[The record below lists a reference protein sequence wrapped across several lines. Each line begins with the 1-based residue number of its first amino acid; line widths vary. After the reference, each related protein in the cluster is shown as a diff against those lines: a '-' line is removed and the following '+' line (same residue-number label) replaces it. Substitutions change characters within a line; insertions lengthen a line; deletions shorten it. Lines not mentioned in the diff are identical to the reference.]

1 MIKKLLMICL
11 FACIAI
17 IGSFHVSIPD
27 SRAALFKE
35 FSVKDEKELAKEFEI
50 LVKSRMPIIEDPEI
64 KLYVQSVVARI
75 LKVVPPQPFN
85 FETNVIYSPVLNAFA
100 TPGGYVCVFSGLLI
114 NIEDE
119 DSLAGILSHE
129 IAHVTQRHIAS
140 RIDRSKYLSIG
151 TLAAL
156 VGAVFAGG
164 GDTSGALLTGSMAT
178 SSAAML
184 SYGRDDESDADKFG
198 LQYMLRAGYNPAG
211 MAKAFQ
217 VLQSKSLGSRADF
230 PTYLSTH
237 PNINARIATVNSFV
251 RSLNSAQKN
260 IKNDNARFIRAKAL
274 AVAYYAD
281 MRFAGNY
288 FSPKKTAYDYMGLGI
303 IARKRNQIKQAEE
316 YLQKAVQLAPQDAL
330 MNRELGRFYY
340 DVGEFSEAKT
350 YLEKAL
356 NLNPRDYMA
365 VFFHARL
372 LDSENHVFEAER
384 EYQKV
389 LKYAPEDGEVLNFYG
404 RVLGRQGKEFDGYLQ
419 LALAEIYK
427 NNEARAN
434 SWLKK
439 AGSLAATSEQKER
452 LKKTQNIME
461 ERKKYWKKG

>member
-1 MIKKLLMICL
+1 MIKKICMICI

-17 IGSFHVSIPD
+17 GGSFHVSNSV
-27 SRAALFKE
+27 SRAELFKE

-50 LVKSRMPIIEDPEI
+50 LVKARLPIIEDPEI

-75 LKVVPPQPFN
+75 LNIVPPQPFN

-114 NIEDE
+114 NIDDE

-140 RIDRSKYLSIG
+140 RIDRSKFLSIG

-156 VGAVFAGG
+156 VGAIFAGG
-164 GDTSGALLTGSMAT
+164 GEASGALLAGSMAT
-178 SSAAML
+178 SQAALL
-184 SYGRDDESDADKFG
+184 SYGREDESDADKFG
-198 LQYMLRAGYNPAG
+198 LQYMLKAGYSPQG

-217 VLQSKSLGSRADF
+217 VLQSKSLGSHADF

-251 RSLNSAQKN
+251 RGLKPSQKDMKTDNS
-260 IKNDNARFIRAKAL
+260 RFIRAKAL

-281 MRFAGNY
+281 MRFADKY
-288 FSPKKTAYDYMGLGI
+288 FSPKKTSYDYMGLGI
-303 IARKRNQIKQAEE
+303 IARKRNQIKSAEE
-316 YLQKAVQLAPQDAL
+316 YLQKAVQLAPADSL
-330 MNRELGRFYY
+330 MNRELGRFYF
-340 DVGEFSEAKT
+340 DVGEFSAAKI

-356 NLNPRDYMA
+356 SLNPKDYMA
-365 VFFHARL
+365 IFFHARL
-372 LDSENHVFEAER
+372 LDSENHVLEAEQ
-384 EYQKV
+384 EYKKV
-389 LKYAPEDGEVLNFYG
+389 LNYAPEDGEVLNFYG
-404 RVLGRQGKEFDGYLQ
+404 RVLGRQGKEFEGYLQ

-434 SWLKK
+434 SWLKR
-439 AGSLAATSEQKER
+439 AGSLAASSGQKEQ
-452 LKKTQNIME
+452 LKKVQSIMA
-461 ERKKYWKKG
+461 ERKKYWK

>member
-1 MIKKLLMICL
+1 MIKKIIVICMAAFL
-11 FACIAI
+11 AVICP
-17 IGSFHVSIPD
+17 FHVSK
-27 SRAALFKE
+27 AQLFKD
-35 FSVKDEKELAKEFEI
+35 FSVRDEKELAKEFAV
-50 LVKSRMPIIEDPEI
+50 LVKARLPIIEDPEI
-64 KLYVQSVVARI
+64 KLYVQSVVQKI
-75 LKVVPPQPFN
+75 LNSVPPQPFS

-156 VGAVFAGG
+156 VGAIFAGG
-164 GDTSGALLTGSMAT
+164 GEASGALIAGSMAT
-178 SSAAML
+178 TQAAML
-184 SYGRDDESDADKFG
+184 SYSRDDESDADKFG
-198 LQYMLRAGYNPAG
+198 LQYMLRAGYNPEG

-217 VLQSKSLGSRADF
+217 VLQSKSFSAGSDF

-237 PNINARIATVNSFV
+237 PNISARIATVNSFV
-251 RSLNSAQKN
+251 RGLNTAQKN
-260 IKNDNARFIRAKAL
+260 IKTDNTKFLRAKAL

-281 MRFAGNY
+281 MRFADNY
-288 FSPKKTAYDYMGLGI
+288 FSRKKNAYDYMGLGI
-303 IARKRNQIKQAEE
+303 VARKRNQIKQAEGH
-316 YLQKAVQLAPQDAL
+316 LKKAVELSPNDFL

-340 DVGEFSEAKT
+340 DVGEFAPAKT
-350 YLEKAL
+350 YLEKAIS
-356 NLNPRDYMA
+356 LNPRDYMA

-372 LDSENHVFEAER
+372 LDSENHVLEAQR
-384 EYQKV
+384 EYEKV

-427 NNEARAN
+427 NNEGKAHA
-434 SWLKK
+434 WLKR
-439 AGSLAATSEQKER
+439 AGSLANSSQEKER
-452 LKKTQNIME
+452 LKKVQNIMA
-461 ERKKYWKKG
+461 ERKKYWK

>member
-1 MIKKLLMICL
+1 MIKKLVMICL
-11 FACIAI
+11 VAFIAM
-17 IGSFHVSIPD
+17 IGSFHVSD
-27 SRAALFKE
+27 SVSRAELFKD

-50 LVKSRMPIIEDPEI
+50 LVKARLPIIEDPVI
-64 KLYVQSVVARI
+64 KLYVQSVVERI

-151 TLAAL
+151 TLAAV
-156 VGAVFAGG
+156 VGALLAGG
-164 GDTSGALLTGSMAT
+164 GDTSGALLAGSMAT

-184 SYGRDDESDADKFG
+184 SYGREDESDADKFG
-198 LQYMLRAGYNPAG
+198 LQYMLKAGYNPQG

-217 VLQSKSLGSRADF
+217 VLQSKSLGARADF

-251 RSLNSAQKN
+251 RGLKSSQKD
-260 IKNDNARFIRAKAL
+260 IKTDNTHFIRAKAL

-281 MRFAGNY
+281 MRFADNY
-288 FSPKKTAYDYMGLGI
+288 FSSKKTVYDYMGLGI
-303 IARKRNQIKQAEE
+303 VARKRNQIKQAKD
-316 YLQKAVQLAPQDAL
+316 YLQKAVELAPQDFL
-330 MNRELGRFYY
+330 MNRELGRFYF
-340 DVGEFSEAKT
+340 DVGEFSSAKV

-356 NLNPRDYMA
+356 SLNPRDYMA

-372 LDSENHVFEAER
+372 LDSENHVLEAER

-389 LKYAPEDGEVLNFYG
+389 LKYAPEDGEILNFYG

-427 NNEARAN
+427 NNEGKAI
-434 SWLKK
+434 SWLKR
-439 AGSLAATSEQKER
+439 ADSLAASSGQKEQ
-452 LKKTQNIME
+452 LKKAQTILA
-461 ERKKYWKKG
+461 ERKKYWK